1 MSENAEIFWQSFL
14 HVWYGMG
21 GVLKSLA
28 ASPYDY
34 SPLGFAGN
42 AVGTFLSLAFRE
54 YTRAYGIGNIYWL
67 RKRGGVVES
76 LFRVCFTL
84 LLALTEIPL
93 NRSFLV

>member
-1 MSENAEIFWQSFL
+1 MQKFSGSPFCMS
-14 HVWYGMG
+14 GMAWG
-21 GVLKSLA
+21 
-28 ASPYDY
+28 DY

-54 YTRAYGIGNIYWL
+54 YTRAYGIVNIYWL

>member
-1 MSENAEIFWQSFL
+1 MQKFSGSPFCMS
-14 HVWYGMG
+14 GMAW

-42 AVGTFLSLAFRE
+42 AVGTFLFLAFRE
-54 YTRAYGIGNIYWL
+54 YTRAYGIVNIYWL